1 MIRLFETQLADLSKI
16 RLETEVLRTGLL
28 SEGKEAKITER
39 LLQSIIQNDNTFLV
53 NSGTSA
59 LHLALILAGVKPG
72 DEVILPAQTFIAT
85 GLAVLYCGAKPVF
98 ADILMDGTIDPND
111 VYRKLNNHTRAI
123 IGVDWAGYPCNRFL
137 LRSIAKI
144 YDSKVIIDAA
154 HSFGA
159 QFDGTFVGH
168 FDADFVCFS
177 FQAIKLVTSG
187 DGGAVACADRGD
199 YERGKKLRWFGIDR
213 ETDVVDE
220 TGERKYNLTEI
231 GYKYHMNDISAAILH
246 HELEDW
252 HNRVFERR
260 LNGLGYYSQ
269 LSSVPGIQLLPYT
282 DYIKSNYW
290 LFPLLA
296 DNRNGLRRKLLEN
309 GIESS
314 VVHQGIDR
322 NDIFGGID
330 ESLVRQREF
339 DKHLLHIPV
348 HQYLTVEEILK
359 IVNVIKSGW

>member
-1 MIRLFETQLADLSKI
+1 MIRLFETKLDDNI
-16 RLETEVLRTGLL
+16 RVQEVLKSGFL
-28 SEGKEAKITER
+28 SEGKVADETER
-39 LLQSIIQNDNTFLV
+39 ILQNIIQNGNTFLV

-72 DEVILPAQTFIAT
+72 DEVILPAQTFVAT

-111 VYRKLNNHTRAI
+111 VYKKQNKHTRAI

-137 LRSIAKI
+137 LRGIAKI
-144 YDSKVIIDAA
+144 NDSRVIIDAA

-159 QFDGTFVGH
+159 RFDGTMVGN

-177 FQAIKLVTSG
+177 FQAIKLITSG
-187 DGGAVACADRGD
+187 DGGAVACYRRDD

-213 ETDVVDE
+213 ENDLPDD
-220 TGERKYNLTEI
+220 TGERKYNLTEV
-231 GYKYHMNDISAAILH
+231 GYKYHMNNVSAAILQD
-246 HELEDW
+246 ELRAWDK
-252 HNRVFERR
+252 RVFERR
-260 LNGLGYYSQ
+260 LNAMGYYAQ
-269 LSSVPGIQLLPYT
+269 LSKIPGLRLLPYT
-282 DYIKSNYW
+282 DYIKSSYW

-296 DNRNGLRRKLLEN
+296 DKRNDLRRKLLEN

-330 ESLVRQREF
+330 MGLVRQREF
-339 DKHLLHIPV
+339 DELLLHIPV
-348 HQYLTVEEILK
+348 HQYLSVQEIWK
-359 IVNVIKSGW
+359 IVNTIKSGW